1 MKENK
6 ALRASMLVGM
16 LVCAGIVINY
26 YWQNSALE
34 ALKEIP
40 MYVMVFTLV
49 YILIQIFKRSIF
61 KEQRWYDWLYYIGL
75 IAIMLPTVLVS
86 EGNLSIFNVIT
97 DTCTLFLIVP
107 IILEGKV
114 FINGKK

>member
-6 ALRASMLVGM
+6 ILRASMLAAM

-26 YWQNSALE
+26 YWQNSALS

-40 MYVMVFTLV
+40 MYIMIVTLI

-75 IAIMLPTVLVS
+75 ISIMLPTVFVS
-86 EGNLSIFNVIT
+86 EGNLSFFNIIT
-97 DTCTLFLIVP
+97 DSCTLFLVVP
-107 IILEGKV
+107 IVLEGKV
-114 FINGKK
+114 LVNGKK